1 MCLMVV
7 MMMSLDNQWYDWSHI
22 PSAADL
28 TLVMVVVFVV
38 LLIVMMVV
46 MVFVLVVA

>member
-7 MMMSLDNQWYDWSHI
+7 MMMSLDNQGYDWSHI
-22 PSAADL
+22 PSAADFA
-28 TLVMVVVFVV
+28 LVVVVFVV